1 MKKDDIDLKHK
12 IAVSGAAV
20 TSHCP
25 REALEQA
32 EAIGRAIAEA
42 GCILVT
48 GATTGAPYWA
58 AKGAKT
64 AGGTVIGIS
73 PASSVAHHVKTYHLP
88 LDFHDLIIYTGFGYS
103 GRNLL
108 LTRSA
113 EAVITLCGRTGTL
126 NEFTDAFEDGK
137 IQGILLGAGGTT
149 DLIPEIMEKAK
160 RGTGGIIFEADP
172 KTLVT
177 KVVQALDEAER
188 ELMRNA

>member
-113 EAVITLCGRTGTL
+113 EAVITLCGRT
-126 NEFTDAFEDGK
+126 
-137 IQGILLGAGGTT
+137 
-149 DLIPEIMEKAK
+149 
-160 RGTGGIIFEADP
+160 
-172 KTLVT
+172 
-177 KVVQALDEAER
+177 
-188 ELMRNA
+188 